1 MLDFFLILW
10 YNIFY
15 KDRIFVILILE
26 WDLVKMY
33 NKGDI
38 IVYGKSGVCIVDD
51 ICEVEFGIEGLCY
64 KLRPYDDQQNVI
76 YISVE
81 NDKILMRK
89 LISAEKARDIIDQMG
104 ECPAVFPKNDKER
117 AEFVRETLNSD
128 DMSKWMQLL
137 KGLYIEREKR
147 MRMRKSLK
155 YKDEKVFN
163 FLENFIMGELSVALD
178 IPQYKI
184 YDMIAEKIK
193 EYEKR
198 MRVEKRAEKLAAK
211 ESEEDN
217 NNNSDDETDSTSE
230 E

>member
-1 MLDFFLILW
+1 M
-10 YNIFY
+10 Y
-15 KDRIFVILILE
+15 K
-26 WDLVKMY
+26 
-33 NKGDI
+33 KGDI

-64 KLRPYDDQQNVI
+64 KLRPYDDQQNAI
-76 YISVE
+76 YVSVD
-81 NDKILMRK
+81 NDKIMMRNV
-89 LISAEKARDIIDQMG
+89 ISAEKAREIIDQMG
-104 ECPAVFPKNDKER
+104 ECPAIFPKNDKER
-117 AEFVRETLNSD
+117 AELVKETLNSD

-147 MRMRKSLK
+147 MRVRKSLK

-178 IPQYKI
+178 IPKYKI

-198 MRVEKRAEKLAAK
+198 MRAERRAERLAEKAAQEK
-211 ESEEDN
+211 AEAEAENSEE
-217 NNNSDDETDSTSE
+217 NSENTETVE
-230 E
+230 N

>member
-1 MLDFFLILW
+1 M
-10 YNIFY
+10 Y
-15 KDRIFVILILE
+15 K
-26 WDLVKMY
+26 
-33 NKGDI
+33 KGDI

-64 KLRPYDDQQNVI
+64 KLRPYDDQQNAI
-76 YISVE
+76 YVSVD
-81 NDKILMRK
+81 NDKIMMRNV
-89 LISAEKARDIIDQMG
+89 ISAEKSREIIDQMG
-104 ECPAVFPKNDKER
+104 ECPAIFPKNDKER
-117 AEFVRETLNSD
+117 AELVKETLNSD

-178 IPQYKI
+178 IPKYKI

-198 MRVEKRAEKLAAK
+198 MRAERRAERLAEKAAQEK
-211 ESEEDN
+211 AEAEAENSEE
-217 NNNSDDETDSTSE
+217 NSENTETVE
-230 E
+230 N

>member
-1 MLDFFLILW
+1 M
-10 YNIFY
+10 Y
-15 KDRIFVILILE
+15 K
-26 WDLVKMY
+26 
-33 NKGDI
+33 KGDV

-64 KLRPYDDQQNVI
+64 KLRPYDDQQNAI
-76 YISVE
+76 YVSVD
-81 NDKILMRK
+81 NDKIMMRDV
-89 LISAEKARDIIDQMG
+89 ISAEKARDIIDQMG
-104 ECPAVFPKNDKER
+104 ECPAIFPKNDKER
-117 AEFVRETLNSD
+117 AELVKETLNSE

-147 MRMRKSLK
+147 LRMRKSLK

-178 IPQYKI
+178 IPKYKI

-198 MRVEKRAEKLAAK
+198 IRAERRAERLAEKAAQEK
-211 ESEEDN
+211 AEAEARAENLEEAN
-217 NNNSDDETDSTSE
+217 ENTETVE
-230 E
+230 N

>member
-1 MLDFFLILW
+1 M
-10 YNIFY
+10 Y
-15 KDRIFVILILE
+15 K
-26 WDLVKMY
+26 
-33 NKGDI
+33 KGDV

-64 KLRPYDDQQNVI
+64 KLRPYDDQQNAI
-76 YISVE
+76 YVSVD
-81 NDKILMRK
+81 NDKIMMRDV
-89 LISAEKARDIIDQMG
+89 ISAEKARDIIDQMG
-104 ECPAVFPKNDKER
+104 ECPAIFPKNDKER
-117 AEFVRETLNSD
+117 AELVKETLNSE

-147 MRMRKSLK
+147 LRMRKSLK

-178 IPQYKI
+178 IPKYKI

-198 MRVEKRAEKLAAK
+198 IRAERRAERLAEKAAQEKAEAEAK
-211 ESEEDN
+211 AENSEEAN
-217 NNNSDDETDSTSE
+217 ENTETVE
-230 E
+230 N

>member
-1 MLDFFLILW
+1 M
-10 YNIFY
+10 Y
-15 KDRIFVILILE
+15 K
-26 WDLVKMY
+26 
-33 NKGDI
+33 KGDI

-64 KLRPYDDQQNVI
+64 KLRPYDDQQNAI
-76 YISVE
+76 YVSVD
-81 NDKILMRK
+81 NDKIMMRNV
-89 LISAEKARDIIDQMG
+89 ISAEKAREIIDQMG
-104 ECPAVFPKNDKER
+104 ECPSIFPKNDKER
-117 AEFVRETLNSD
+117 AELVKETLNSD

-178 IPQYKI
+178 IPKYKI

-198 MRVEKRAEKLAAK
+198 MRAERRAERLAEKAAQEK
-211 ESEEDN
+211 AEAEAENSEE
-217 NNNSDDETDSTSE
+217 NSENTETVE
-230 E
+230 N

>member
-1 MLDFFLILW
+1 M
-10 YNIFY
+10 Y
-15 KDRIFVILILE
+15 K
-26 WDLVKMY
+26 
-33 NKGDI
+33 KGDV

-64 KLRPYDDQQNVI
+64 KLRPYDDQQNAI
-76 YISVE
+76 YVSVD
-81 NDKILMRK
+81 NDKIMMRDV
-89 LISAEKARDIIDQMG
+89 ISAEKARDIIDQMG
-104 ECPAVFPKNDKER
+104 ECPAIFPKNDKER
-117 AEFVRETLNSD
+117 AELVKETLNSE

-147 MRMRKSLK
+147 LRMRKSLK

-178 IPQYKI
+178 IPKYKI

-198 MRVEKRAEKLAAK
+198 MRAERRAERLAEKAAQEKAEAEAK
-211 ESEEDN
+211 AENMEEAN
-217 NNNSDDETDSTSE
+217 ENTETVE
-230 E
+230 N

>member
-1 MLDFFLILW
+1 M
-10 YNIFY
+10 Y
-15 KDRIFVILILE
+15 K
-26 WDLVKMY
+26 
-33 NKGDI
+33 KGDV

-64 KLRPYDDQQNVI
+64 KLRPYDDQQNAI
-76 YISVE
+76 YVSVD
-81 NDKILMRK
+81 NDKIMMRDV
-89 LISAEKARDIIDQMG
+89 ISAEKARDIIDQMG
-104 ECPAVFPKNDKER
+104 ECPAIFPKNDKER
-117 AEFVRETLNSD
+117 AELVKETLNSE

-147 MRMRKSLK
+147 LRMRKSLK

-178 IPQYKI
+178 IPKYKI

-198 MRVEKRAEKLAAK
+198 MRAERRAERLAEKAAQEKAEAEAK
-211 ESEEDN
+211 AENLEEAN
-217 NNNSDDETDSTSE
+217 ENTETVE
-230 E
+230 N

>member
-1 MLDFFLILW
+1 M
-10 YNIFY
+10 Y
-15 KDRIFVILILE
+15 K
-26 WDLVKMY
+26 
-33 NKGDI
+33 KGDI

-64 KLRPYDDQQNVI
+64 KLRPYDDQQNAI
-76 YISVE
+76 YVSVD
-81 NDKILMRK
+81 NDKIMMRNV
-89 LISAEKARDIIDQMG
+89 ISAEKAREIIDQMG
-104 ECPAVFPKNDKER
+104 ECPAIFPKNDKER
-117 AEFVRETLNSD
+117 AELVKETLNSD

-178 IPQYKI
+178 IPKYKI

-198 MRVEKRAEKLAAK
+198 MRAERRAERLAEKAAPEK
-211 ESEEDN
+211 AEAEAESSEE
-217 NNNSDDETDSTSE
+217 NSENTETVE
-230 E
+230 N

>member
-1 MLDFFLILW
+1 M
-10 YNIFY
+10 Y
-15 KDRIFVILILE
+15 K
-26 WDLVKMY
+26 
-33 NKGDI
+33 KGDI

-64 KLRPYDDQQNVI
+64 KLRPYDDQQNAI
-76 YISVE
+76 YVSVD
-81 NDKILMRK
+81 NDKIMMRNV
-89 LISAEKARDIIDQMG
+89 ISAEKAREIIDQMG
-104 ECPAVFPKNDKER
+104 ECPAIFPKNDKER
-117 AEFVRETLNSD
+117 AELVKETLNSD

-178 IPQYKI
+178 IPKYKI

-198 MRVEKRAEKLAAK
+198 MRAERRAERLAEKAAQEK
-211 ESEEDN
+211 AEAEAENSEE
-217 NNNSDDETDSTSE
+217 NSENTETVE
-230 E
+230 N

>member
-1 MLDFFLILW
+1 M
-10 YNIFY
+10 Y
-15 KDRIFVILILE
+15 K
-26 WDLVKMY
+26 
-33 NKGDI
+33 KGDV

-64 KLRPYDDQQNVI
+64 KLRPYDDQQNAI
-76 YISVE
+76 YVSVD
-81 NDKILMRK
+81 NDKIMMRDV
-89 LISAEKARDIIDQMG
+89 ISAEKARDIIDQMG
-104 ECPAVFPKNDKER
+104 ECPAIFPKNDKER
-117 AEFVRETLNSD
+117 AELVKETLNSE

-147 MRMRKSLK
+147 LRMRKSLK

-178 IPQYKI
+178 IPKYKI

-198 MRVEKRAEKLAAK
+198 IRAERRAERLAEKAAQEK
-211 ESEEDN
+211 AEAESKAENSEEAN
-217 NNNSDDETDSTSE
+217 ENTETVE
-230 E
+230 N

>member
-1 MLDFFLILW
+1 M
-10 YNIFY
+10 Y
-15 KDRIFVILILE
+15 K
-26 WDLVKMY
+26 
-33 NKGDI
+33 KGDV

-64 KLRPYDDQQNVI
+64 KLRPYDDQQNAI
-76 YISVE
+76 YVSVD
-81 NDKILMRK
+81 NDKIMMRDV
-89 LISAEKARDIIDQMG
+89 IPAEKARDIIDQMG
-104 ECPAVFPKNDKER
+104 ECPAIFPKNDKER
-117 AEFVRETLNSD
+117 AELVKETLNSE

-147 MRMRKSLK
+147 LRMRKSLK

-178 IPQYKI
+178 IPKYKI

-198 MRVEKRAEKLAAK
+198 IRAERRAERLAEKAAQEK
-211 ESEEDN
+211 AEAEARAENLEEAN
-217 NNNSDDETDSTSE
+217 ENTETVE
-230 E
+230 N

>member
-1 MLDFFLILW
+1 M
-10 YNIFY
+10 Y
-15 KDRIFVILILE
+15 K
-26 WDLVKMY
+26 
-33 NKGDI
+33 KGDI

-64 KLRPYDDQQNVI
+64 KLRPYDDQQNAI
-76 YISVE
+76 YVSVD
-81 NDKILMRK
+81 NDKIMMRNV
-89 LISAEKARDIIDQMG
+89 ISAEKAREIIDQMG
-104 ECPAVFPKNDKER
+104 ECPAIFPKNDKER
-117 AEFVRETLNSD
+117 AELVKETLNSD

-178 IPQYKI
+178 IPKYKI

-198 MRVEKRAEKLAAK
+198 MRAERRAERLAEKAAQEK
-211 ESEEDN
+211 AETEAENSEE
-217 NNNSDDETDSTSE
+217 NSENTETVE
-230 E
+230 N

>member
-1 MLDFFLILW
+1 M
-10 YNIFY
+10 Y
-15 KDRIFVILILE
+15 K
-26 WDLVKMY
+26 
-33 NKGDI
+33 KGDV

-64 KLRPYDDQQNVI
+64 KLRPYDDQQNAI
-76 YISVE
+76 YVSVD
-81 NDKILMRK
+81 NDKIMMRDV
-89 LISAEKARDIIDQMG
+89 ISAEKARDIIDQMG
-104 ECPAVFPKNDKER
+104 ECPAIFPKNDKER
-117 AEFVRETLNSD
+117 AELVKETLNSE

-147 MRMRKSLK
+147 LRIRKSLK

-178 IPQYKI
+178 IPKYKI

-198 MRVEKRAEKLAAK
+198 IRAERRAERLAEKAAQEK
-211 ESEEDN
+211 AEAESKAENSEEAN
-217 NNNSDDETDSTSE
+217 ENTETVE
-230 E
+230 N

>member
-1 MLDFFLILW
+1 M
-10 YNIFY
+10 Y
-15 KDRIFVILILE
+15 K
-26 WDLVKMY
+26 
-33 NKGDI
+33 KGDV

-64 KLRPYDDQQNVI
+64 KLRPYDDQQNAI
-76 YISVE
+76 YVSVD
-81 NDKILMRK
+81 NDKIMMRDV
-89 LISAEKARDIIDQMG
+89 ISAEKARDIIDQMG
-104 ECPAVFPKNDKER
+104 ECPAIFPKNDKER
-117 AEFVRETLNSD
+117 AELVKETLNSE

-147 MRMRKSLK
+147 LRMRKSLK

-178 IPQYKI
+178 IPKYKI

-198 MRVEKRAEKLAAK
+198 IRAERRAERLAEKAAQEKAEAEAK
-211 ESEEDN
+211 AENLEEAN
-217 NNNSDDETDSTSE
+217 ENTETVE
-230 E
+230 N

>member
-1 MLDFFLILW
+1 M
-10 YNIFY
+10 Y
-15 KDRIFVILILE
+15 KKDDV
-26 WDLVKMY
+26 
-33 NKGDI
+33 

-64 KLRPYDDQQNVI
+64 KLRPYDDQQNAI
-76 YISVE
+76 YVSVD
-81 NDKILMRK
+81 NDKIMMRDV
-89 LISAEKARDIIDQMG
+89 ISAEKARDIIDQMG
-104 ECPAVFPKNDKER
+104 ECPAIFPKNDKER
-117 AEFVRETLNSD
+117 AELVKETLNSE

-147 MRMRKSLK
+147 LRMRKSLK

-178 IPQYKI
+178 IPKYKI

-198 MRVEKRAEKLAAK
+198 MRAERRAERLAEKAAQEKAEAEAK
-211 ESEEDN
+211 AENSEEAN
-217 NNNSDDETDSTSE
+217 ENTETVE
-230 E
+230 N

>member
-1 MLDFFLILW
+1 M
-10 YNIFY
+10 Y
-15 KDRIFVILILE
+15 K
-26 WDLVKMY
+26 
-33 NKGDI
+33 KGDV

-64 KLRPYDDQQNVI
+64 KLRPYDDQQNAI
-76 YISVE
+76 YVSVD
-81 NDKILMRK
+81 NDKIMMRDV
-89 LISAEKARDIIDQMG
+89 ISAEKARDIINQMG
-104 ECPAVFPKNDKER
+104 ECPAIFPKNDKER
-117 AEFVRETLNSD
+117 AELVKETLNSE

-147 MRMRKSLK
+147 LRMRKSLK

-178 IPQYKI
+178 IPKYKI

-198 MRVEKRAEKLAAK
+198 MRAERRAERLAEKAAQEKAEAEAK
-211 ESEEDN
+211 AENSEEAN
-217 NNNSDDETDSTSE
+217 ENTETVE
-230 E
+230 N

>member
-1 MLDFFLILW
+1 M
-10 YNIFY
+10 Y
-15 KDRIFVILILE
+15 K
-26 WDLVKMY
+26 
-33 NKGDI
+33 KGDV

-64 KLRPYDDQQNVI
+64 KLRPYDDQQNAI
-76 YISVE
+76 YVSVD
-81 NDKILMRK
+81 NDKIMMRDV
-89 LISAEKARDIIDQMG
+89 ISAEKARDIIDQMG
-104 ECPAVFPKNDKER
+104 ECPAIFPKNDKER
-117 AEFVRETLNSD
+117 AELVKETLNSE

-147 MRMRKSLK
+147 LRMRKSLK

-178 IPQYKI
+178 IPKYKI

-198 MRVEKRAEKLAAK
+198 MRAERRAERLAEKAAQEKAEAEAK
-211 ESEEDN
+211 AENSEEAN
-217 NNNSDDETDSTSE
+217 ENTETVE
-230 E
+230 N

>member
-1 MLDFFLILW
+1 M
-10 YNIFY
+10 Y
-15 KDRIFVILILE
+15 K
-26 WDLVKMY
+26 
-33 NKGDI
+33 KGDI

-51 ICEVEFGIEGLCY
+51 ICEVEFGLEGLCY
-64 KLRPYDDQQNVI
+64 KLRPYDDQQNAI
-76 YISVE
+76 YVSVD
-81 NDKILMRK
+81 NDKIMMRNV
-89 LISAEKARDIIDQMG
+89 ISAEKAREIIDQMG
-104 ECPAVFPKNDKER
+104 ECPAIFPKNDKER
-117 AEFVRETLNSD
+117 AELVKETLNSD

-178 IPQYKI
+178 IPKYKI

-198 MRVEKRAEKLAAK
+198 MRAERRAERLAEKAAQEK
-211 ESEEDN
+211 AEAEAENSEE
-217 NNNSDDETDSTSE
+217 NSENTETVE
-230 E
+230 N

>member
-1 MLDFFLILW
+1 M
-10 YNIFY
+10 Y
-15 KDRIFVILILE
+15 K
-26 WDLVKMY
+26 
-33 NKGDI
+33 KGDV

-64 KLRPYDDQQNVI
+64 KLRPYDDQQNAI
-76 YISVE
+76 YVSVD
-81 NDKILMRK
+81 NDKIMMRDV
-89 LISAEKARDIIDQMG
+89 IPAEKARDIIDQMG
-104 ECPAVFPKNDKER
+104 ECPAIFPKNDKER
-117 AEFVRETLNSD
+117 AELVKETLNSE

-147 MRMRKSLK
+147 LRMRKSLK

-178 IPQYKI
+178 IPKYKI

-198 MRVEKRAEKLAAK
+198 MRAERRAERLAEKAAQEKAEAEAK
-211 ESEEDN
+211 AENSEEAN
-217 NNNSDDETDSTSE
+217 ENTETVE
-230 E
+230 N

>member
-1 MLDFFLILW
+1 M
-10 YNIFY
+10 Y
-15 KDRIFVILILE
+15 K
-26 WDLVKMY
+26 
-33 NKGDI
+33 KGDI

-64 KLRPYDDQQNVI
+64 KLRPYDDQQNSI
-76 YISVE
+76 YVSVD
-81 NDKILMRK
+81 NDKIMMRNV
-89 LISAEKARDIIDQMG
+89 ISAEKAREIIDQMG
-104 ECPAVFPKNDKER
+104 ECPAIFPKNDKER
-117 AEFVRETLNSD
+117 AELVKETLNSD

-178 IPQYKI
+178 IPKYKI

-198 MRVEKRAEKLAAK
+198 MRAERRAERLAEKAAQEK
-211 ESEEDN
+211 AEAENSEE
-217 NNNSDDETDSTSE
+217 NSENTETVE
-230 E
+230 N

>member
-1 MLDFFLILW
+1 M
-10 YNIFY
+10 Y
-15 KDRIFVILILE
+15 K
-26 WDLVKMY
+26 
-33 NKGDI
+33 KGDI

-64 KLRPYDDQQNVI
+64 KLRPYDDQQNAI
-76 YISVE
+76 YVSVD
-81 NDKILMRK
+81 NDKIMMRNV
-89 LISAEKARDIIDQMG
+89 ISAEKAREIIDQMG
-104 ECPAVFPKNDKER
+104 ECPAIFPKNDKER
-117 AEFVRETLNSD
+117 AELVKETLNSD

-178 IPQYKI
+178 IPKYKI

-198 MRVEKRAEKLAAK
+198 MRAERRAERLAEKAAQEK
-211 ESEEDN
+211 AEAEAESSEE
-217 NNNSDDETDSTSE
+217 NSENTETVE
-230 E
+230 N